1 VAGADGAVLVVDGRE
16 VAPLEVAG
24 TRGARRRGLLGRD
37 GLAGALLLVPC
48 RQVHTVGLRF
58 AIDVVWC
65 DRRGRVLR
73 VATMAPG
80 RVSRPV
86 WRARAVIEVAAGSAG
101 PWGLCPGAT
110 VRTCDD
116 APMASDGALVL
127 VATPIGN
134 LGDLSPR
141 VVEVLR
147 TADVIAAEDTRRT
160 RALCTHAGVAAG
172 SRLVAVHAHNERQ
185 RAEELVERIRAGAR
199 VAFVTDAGMPGISDP
214 GERLVR
220 VCVAAGVRVEVVP
233 GPSAALAA
241 LVVSGFPTDRF
252 AFEGFLPRS
261 GKERAQRLAGLSQE
275 QRTSVLFESPRRV
288 GATLTDL
295 LGACGPDRG
304 VAIARELTKLHEEVW
319 RGTLADAVGLLAE
332 REARGE
338 HVLVL
343 APAPGPEAADDDA
356 VVAALTDRLGA
367 GASARDAAAEVA
379 AALGVPKRRAYNLAV
394 RLRSD
399 R

>member
-1 VAGADGAVLVVDGRE
+1 
-16 VAPLEVAG
+16 
-24 TRGARRRGLLGRD
+24 
-37 GLAGALLLVPC
+37 
-48 RQVHTVGLRF
+48 
-58 AIDVVWC
+58 
-65 DRRGRVLR
+65 
-73 VATMAPG
+73 
-80 RVSRPV
+80 
-86 WRARAVIEVAAGSAG
+86 
-101 PWGLCPGAT
+101 
-110 VRTCDD
+110 
-116 APMASDGALVL
+116 
-127 VATPIGN
+127 
-134 LGDLSPR
+134 
-141 VVEVLR
+141 
-147 TADVIAAEDTRRT
+147 
-160 RALCTHAGVAAG
+160 
-172 SRLVAVHAHNERQ
+172 
-185 RAEELVERIRAGAR
+185 
-199 VAFVTDAGMPGISDP
+199 
-214 GERLVR
+214 
-220 VCVAAGVRVEVVP
+220 VRVEVVP